1 MVEVPSARA
10 ASSRARWEMD
20 LSPGTARVPDR
31 GSPPSTEMVPAPAS
45 GGPVPVVGGTAH
57 RMGPTGVLVAR

>member
-20 LSPGTARVPDR
+20 LSPGHREGAR
-31 GSPPSTEMVPAPAS
+31 EPAPRPVTSLGLDRS
-45 GGPVPVVGGTAH
+45 GWLGH
-57 RMGPTGVLVAR
+57 RLGPTGVLVAR